1 MALSPKQYVDIMRR
15 KYPNRYSSSS
25 DLEIYQDFQQKYPD
39 KQFPTFNPVKQ
50 EDTEDL
56 LTINT
61 NPSVF
66 EWLGTTSFI
75 TEGMIDEGFMGGS
88 SDFYKDTYHKSLPG
102 LVYKSI
108 YGKDR
113 YELDNENYSP
123 TVLAQAG
130 QFFLGLMNPMEIAA
144 FGMAGLA
151 AKPVTGLVSKLAMK
165 GLSSGAAKK
174 GAGSVFTHNIITGA
188 TEMGIQGGTY
198 AAAHGAASSAAMQKE
213 ETGAINSSGLEIT
226 FCTVVASFIK
236 E

>member
-1 MALSPKQYVDIMRR
+1 MERVRKQEMINLY
-15 KYPNRYSSSS
+15 
-25 DLEIYQDFQQKYPD
+25 
-39 KQFPTFNPVKQ
+39 NPVKQ

-130 QFFLGLMNPMEIAA
+130 QFFLGLMNPMEILWL
-144 FGMAGLA
+144 F
-151 AKPVTGLVSKLAMK
+151 
-165 GLSSGAAKK
+165 
-174 GAGSVFTHNIITGA
+174 
-188 TEMGIQGGTY
+188 
-198 AAAHGAASSAAMQKE
+198 SANRLFSQM
-213 ETGAINSSGLEIT
+213 NNL
-226 FCTVVASFIK
+226 
-236 E
+236 